1 MPTEAVALI
10 PEPAGPPTLEAV
22 PDLPVAP
29 VAEIAAGLTAALVT
43 AWNAVRAR
51 HPDIPEA
58 VISMAT
64 GGRASAVELAHFA
77 PRRWR
82 AREGDT
88 VHHEVFVTAESLAD
102 GADKVFGYL
111 LHEAV
116 HAANEA
122 RGNKD
127 CSASQYHNKE
137 FRKVAQ
143 ELGLIEREGIDP
155 DWRKKYGSAG
165 FSVLSEEARATY
177 SEQIAALDAAM
188 HATAGPMSSEPPHGA
203 ARRSGRS
210 PARTWPRAT
219 TLARRSPGSRRRRIA
234 TTSRRSASVIRP
246 QSSGSLRRP
255 WSAATSCAATAWRTS
270 RQSPS
275 PTEWSFW
282 PDNTRAPAVP
292 SQRGSRGPRR
302 CAAVPPWCTRCRR
315 YGRVGRFGVMGC
327 WGPMCRAT
335 RAAVRQ
341 SVRTSSR
348 VREECSLHTS

>member
-51 HPDIPEA
+51 HPDIPES

-82 AREGDT
+82 AREGGT

-122 RGNKD
+122 RGEKD
-127 CSASQYHNKE
+127 CSSSQYHNKQ

-143 ELGLIEREGIDP
+143 ELGLVERENIDP
-155 DWRKKYGSAG
+155 GWKKKYGFAG
-165 FSVLSEEARATY
+165 YMLLSEEARATY

-188 HATAGPMSSEPPHGA
+188 HATRRPEVFGIAGGGGTKKRKKSGTDVDAEGDDAGETVSEKPEKENRNYVKAVCQCDPP
-203 ARRSGRS
+203 
-210 PARTWPRAT
+210 T
-219 TLARRSPGSRRRRIA
+219 
-234 TTSRRSASVIRP
+234 VIRVSP
-246 QSSGSLRRP
+246 KTLERRNIMCGDCMENF
-255 WSAATSCAATAWRTS
+255 AAESKS
-270 RQSPS
+270 
-275 PTEWSFW
+275 
-282 PDNTRAPAVP
+282 D
-292 SQRGSRGPRR
+292 
-302 CAAVPPWCTRCRR
+302 
-315 YGRVGRFGVMGC
+315 
-327 WGPMCRAT
+327 
-335 RAAVRQ
+335 
-341 SVRTSSR
+341 
-348 VREECSLHTS
+348 

>member
-188 HATAGPMSSEPPHGA
+188 HATRRPDVFGTAGGGGTKKRKKSGTDVAEGDDAGETVSGKPEKENRNYVKAVCQCDPPA
-203 ARRSGRS
+203 
-210 PARTWPRAT
+210 
-219 TLARRSPGSRRRRIA
+219 
-234 TTSRRSASVIRP
+234 VIRVSP
-246 QSSGSLRRP
+246 KTLERRNIMCGDCMENFAAESQS
-255 WSAATSCAATAWRTS
+255 
-270 RQSPS
+270 
-275 PTEWSFW
+275 
-282 PDNTRAPAVP
+282 D
-292 SQRGSRGPRR
+292 
-302 CAAVPPWCTRCRR
+302 
-315 YGRVGRFGVMGC
+315 
-327 WGPMCRAT
+327 
-335 RAAVRQ
+335 
-341 SVRTSSR
+341 
-348 VREECSLHTS
+348 